1 MVYCLPKQQNV
12 SQIRHKSIFVVFVEC
27 VGLYP
32 TNMKTADNQV
42 IISCFVYPAP
52 IHNRDNI
59 VYPKEDKYL

>member
-32 TNMKTADNQV
+32 TKEKTTGNQV
-42 IISCFVYPAP
+42 INSRFVYPEP
-52 IHNRDNI
+52 
-59 VYPKEDKYL
+59 VMYPATKEYQEKLSD